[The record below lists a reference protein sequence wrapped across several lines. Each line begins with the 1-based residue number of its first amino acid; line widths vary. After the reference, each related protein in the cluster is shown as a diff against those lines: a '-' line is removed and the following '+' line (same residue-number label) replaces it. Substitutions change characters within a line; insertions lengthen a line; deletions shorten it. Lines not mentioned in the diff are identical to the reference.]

1 MRHVTR
7 RYFSLAYAIPVLVVL
22 GCAGSPRPRALY
34 PDFRSERT
42 RPLVMLMDVGLVHD
56 VPGDIDE
63 LRVYEV
69 QSVADSLAARFR
81 AGLAQKNYRI
91 DRSMLTSMG
100 LSWPSDWEFLT
111 LTSPQQETLASTE
124 KPTKH
129 PPFFT
134 NDSLSRDT
142 MTLTAVGSMYC
153 QARTAR
159 ALRLAKKPSR
169 LIESAPIVLEYLGAA
184 GGSDLL
190 VVFVSGRDVSRGKK
204 AGRLLLTMAA
214 IAAAAE
220 GSTTVLP
227 DWDNGGVMLD
237 AFIVDGRTG
246 ELLWSDSKLDGGA
259 RASWPT
265 VAALAARAIEEL
277 P

>member
-7 RYFSLAYAIPVLVVL
+7 RYFALAYAIPVLVVL

-34 PDFRSERT
+34 PDFHPERT

-69 QSVADSLAARFR
+69 HSVADSLAVRFT
-81 AGLAQKNYRI
+81 AGLARKNYRI

-100 LSWPSDWEFLT
+100 LFWPSDWEFLT
-111 LTSPQQETLASTE
+111 LTSPQQETLVSTE

-134 NDSLSRDT
+134 NDSLSRDA
-142 MTLTAVGSMYC
+142 MTLTTVASMYGE
-153 QARTAR
+153 ARTAR
-159 ALRLAKKPSR
+159 ALKLAKKPSR
-169 LIESAPIVLEYLGAA
+169 LVESAPRVLEYLGAA
-184 GGSDLL
+184 DGSDLL
-190 VVFVSGRDVSRGKK
+190 VVVVSGRDVSRGKK

-214 IAAAAE
+214 IAAAAQ
-220 GSTTVLP
+220 GSATVLP

-237 AFIVDGRTG
+237 AFIVDGRSG
-246 ELLWSDSKLDGGA
+246 QLLWSDSKLTGGE

-265 VAALAARAIEEL
+265 VAALAAGVIAEL